1 MISATLSAAPVR
13 LQILQQGTNLL
24 VSWPT
29 NYSAFG
35 LQFSTNLNSTNWT
48 PVSVTPSQTNTYV
61 VLDPLQ
67 AGPRHYRLVSPCG
80 TNAAPYLPVGTFL
93 KLNGNGNGYS
103 ITSTSLTN
111 ALSVPTL
118 SFDAS
123 AFVDPSSCFGN
134 GGLSYAWQLTTNGSP
149 ILANVSGLNAARLT
163 ITNNSLAAG
172 VYGLNLAVTGSS
184 GLTTNLTLTL
194 TLKDLL
200 PGDPQNPGTTPFL
213 PAGSYIFENNVPMID
228 GDTAMLADYYPH
240 LTFDLIGLFSTQ
252 VDPFSIL
259 DVGAVVDPATCDNSS
274 LTYQWKINNSDRG
287 PDLHPFGVAGF
298 NASRLKI
305 FRQSLANGFYDVHVF
320 VTGLTG
326 TSEFAYEFE
335 VRDSNAQ
342 FRTPCSTNTAPYLP
356 PGNFVTLNA
365 SPLPAVFQLAT
376 NVTSVVLDASAF
388 TSPFNCVGGLGLM
401 TFHWALAPSST
412 NAFTGSVS
420 GADTSVLTIP
430 ASSLATGSYIFR
442 LTVTDQFDGSTV
454 QKDYPVQFLRP

>member
-1 MISATLSAAPVR
+1 VA
-13 LQILQQGTNLL
+13 
-24 VSWPT
+24 
-29 NYSAFG
+29 
-35 LQFSTNLNSTNWT
+35 
-48 PVSVTPSQTNTYV
+48 PSQTNPFV

-80 TNAAPYLPVGTFL
+80 TNAAPYLPFGTFL
-93 KLNGNGNGYS
+93 KLYGYANGYS

-134 GGLSYAWQLTTNGSP
+134 GGLSYAWQLTMNGSP
-149 ILANVSGLNAARLT
+149 ILTNVSGLNAARFT

-184 GLTTNLTLTL
+184 GLTTNLALTL
-194 TLKDLL
+194 TLKDLP
-200 PGDPQNPGTTPFL
+200 PGDPQNPGITPFL
-213 PAGSYIFENNVPMID
+213 PAGSYLIANNIPMID

-240 LTFDLIGLFSTQ
+240 LTFDIIGLFSTQ
-252 VDPFSIL
+252 ADPFSYL
-259 DVGAVVDPATCDNSS
+259 DVGAVVDPATCDNST
-274 LTYQWKINNSDRG
+274 LTYQWLLDG
-287 PDLHPFGVAGF
+287 GALGYDLHPFCVAGF

-305 FRQSLANGFYDVHVF
+305 FRQSLANGYYDVHVF

-335 VRDSNAQ
+335 VRDSNPQ
-342 FRTPCSTNTAPYLP
+342 FRTPCSTNTAPYLA

-365 SPLPAVFQLAT
+365 SPVPATFQLTT
-376 NVTSVVLDASAF
+376 NVTSVVLNASAF
-388 TSPFNCVGGLGLM
+388 TSPFNCVGGLGIM

-430 ASSLATGSYIFR
+430 ASSIATGSYVFR
-442 LTVTDQFDGSTV
+442 LTVTDQFDGSTT
-454 QKDYPVQFLRP
+454 QKDFPVQFLRP